1 MDADETGHASGRIS
15 DEWWTLAGES
25 AWWGTELI
33 QVKQYPVVVIGAGP
47 YGISVAAHLRSRG
60 VPTLVFGKSMAFWDR
75 MPDGMFLK
83 SVWSASSI
91 ADPQKLYTLDRYV
104 ATTGYQHQE
113 PVPLPDFVE
122 YGRWVQRNTV
132 PDVDPAFVQ
141 SLARDGEQFRLELDD
156 GRSVTAGTVVV
167 ATGIQSFAHLPAF
180 AHDLPPSLASHTQ
193 DHKEF
198 SKFAGK
204 RVAVLGRGQSA
215 VQTAAFLSEA
225 GATHVEVIARGP
237 IIWIQRKLYEKG
249 GPTRRIFYTW
259 SDVGPPGLNW
269 IIQYP
274 TVYYLLPDDLRAKI
288 DQRAT
293 RPAGAKW
300 LRDRVEGH
308 VAVASGVEVAKAR
321 PHGDELELTLS
332 DGTTRVVDH
341 LFAGTGYRPDIDRL
355 TFIDPVLREHVQRAG
370 TLPLLDTSYQSSV
383 PGLFFVGAIAAHNF
397 GPLTRFVAG
406 TGVAARHVSHRLAR
420 GGAQTELDDSESLTS
435 VRG

>member
-1 MDADETGHASGRIS
+1 MR
-15 DEWWTLAGES
+15 
-25 AWWGTELI
+25 
-33 QVKQYPVVVIGAGP
+33 QYPVAVIGAGP

-60 VPTLVFGKSMAFWDR
+60 IPTIVFGKPMAFWNR

-83 SVWSASSI
+83 SIWSASSI
-91 ADPQKLYTLDRYV
+91 ADPRGLYTLDRYV
-104 ATTGYQHQE
+104 ATAGYTHQE

-122 YGRWVQRNTV
+122 YGRWVQRNTI

-141 SLARDGEQFRLELDD
+141 SLARDGERFHLELDD
-156 GRSVTAGTVVV
+156 GRSVTAGSVVV

-180 AHDLPPSLASHTQ
+180 AHDLPSTLASHTQ

-215 VQTAAFLSEA
+215 VQTAAFLREA
-225 GATHVEVIARGP
+225 GAADVEVIARGP

-249 GPTRRIFYTW
+249 GLARHIFYTS

-269 IIQYP
+269 VIHFPSI
-274 TVYYLLPDDLRAKI
+274 YYLLPEELRAKI

-300 LRDRVEGH
+300 LRSRVEGQ
-308 VAVASGVEVAKAR
+308 VRVTSGAEVAKAR
-321 PHGDELELTLS
+321 ANGDELEVTLT

-341 LFAGTGYRPDIDRL
+341 LFAGTGYRPDVERL
-355 TFIDPVLREHVQRAG
+355 TYIDPVLREQVRRAG
-370 TLPLLDTSYQSSV
+370 SLPILDTAFQSSV
-383 PGLFFVGAIAAHNF
+383 PGLFFVGAIAAYNF

-406 TGVAARHVSHRLAR
+406 TGVAARHITRRLA
-420 GGAQTELDDSESLTS
+420 GGHQPEITDTESLTS